1 MPTTD
6 RPSSRNQSRDR
17 RATGPQLFRLSILRR
32 WLIERRRWN
41 ANDAMEEF
49 QVSRRTVME
58 DVEWL
63 RQFGFDFA
71 YNARTRSYE
80 MQEESGDLVS
90 LQLRE
95 SEWAAIVLA
104 QEILEKLGA
113 ERSADAISKIGA
125 RVTQLMPQLLGADPS
140 TFGPALSMVR
150 GPSPDE
156 PLPHLEPL
164 QHAIKDQF
172 TIRIRYYTLYRNETS
187 ERMVDP
193 YRLVSREGRGYL
205 VGYCHTRGRV
215 IIFRLD
221 RIRELFVS
229 DDVFLIDND
238 FDLENFLGPM
248 FGMFTDR
255 QEFEVKIKFSPY
267 VATWIR
273 EEVWHRSQTMSDL
286 PDGSVQVNMTV
297 TGLVAVKKW
306 VLSFGSDA
314 EVIEPQHLRREV
326 EYEVDK
332 LQAIY
337 GGSN

>member
-1 MPTTD
+1 MPTKD
-6 RPSSRNQSRDR
+6 RPSARIQARDR
-17 RATGPQLFRLSILRR
+17 RPTGPQLFRLNIMRR

-49 QVSRRTVME
+49 QVSRRTVID

-63 RQFGFDFA
+63 RQFGFEIG
-71 YNARTRSYE
+71 YNAKTRSYE
-80 MQEESGDLVS
+80 LKEESGDLVS

-113 ERSADAISKIGA
+113 ERSAEAIAKIGA
-125 RVTQLMPQLLGADPS
+125 RVTELMPQLLGADPS

-164 QHAIKDQF
+164 QEAIKDQLA
-172 TIRIRYYTLYRNETS
+172 IRIRYYTLYRNETS

-221 RIRELFVS
+221 RIRELSVS

-238 FDLENFLGPM
+238 FDLENCRRPDLFCRIPESVAFWRPPAVLRYAQLFFLCRNY
-248 FGMFTDR
+248 DR
-255 QEFEVKIKFSPY
+255 WEVAPCS
-267 VATWIR
+267 
-273 EEVWHRSQTMSDL
+273 L
-286 PDGSVQVNMTV
+286 PCL
-297 TGLVAVKKW
+297 GLW
-306 VLSFGSDA
+306 LSFRGAWLLPSFAGLSFVDW
-314 EVIEPQHLRREV
+314 QLRRHLWALPHYFSWE
-326 EYEVDK
+326 
-332 LQAIY
+332 
-337 GGSN
+337 